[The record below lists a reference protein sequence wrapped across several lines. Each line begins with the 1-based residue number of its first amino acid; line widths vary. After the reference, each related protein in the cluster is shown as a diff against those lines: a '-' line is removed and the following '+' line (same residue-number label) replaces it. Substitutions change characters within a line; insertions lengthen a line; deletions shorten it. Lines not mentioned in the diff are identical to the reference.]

1 MATTEAQKRAT
12 QAYRKRNRKKTIT
25 QSAKSTSKTY
35 INKYITEE
43 KQLDELEEWIE
54 AKRKLLRNNK
64 A

>member
-12 QAYRKRNRKKTIT
+12 QAYRKRNRAKTIM

-54 AKRKLLRNNK
+54 AKRKQLREK
-64 A
+64 